1 MKQFVV
7 IGGNSGI
14 GKALVEQLL
23 NENNAVVSITKSG
36 VDFSHPNLVAIAAD
50 VLSTDLS
57 AIAWPE
63 IIDGLVYCPGSINL
77 KPFNRIKPEDFVAE
91 FELNVVGAV
100 KTIQACLPNL
110 KKSSSASIVL
120 FSTVA
125 ANLGMPFH
133 SSIASAKGAIEG
145 LAKSL
150 AAEFAPIIRVNVIAP
165 SLTDTPLAEK
175 LLSTDEKRKAGAERH
190 PLKKVGTPADQ
201 AAMAAFLLSEKA
213 GFITGQI
220 IGIDGG
226 MSAVKI

>member
-14 GKALVEQLL
+14 GKELVEQLL

-133 SSIASAKGAIEG
+133 SSIASAKGAVEG

-175 LLSTDEKRKAGAERH
+175 LLSTDEKRKAGADRH